1 MKIGIVSDT
10 HNNLKNIFKICEIFN
25 SNSIDLVIHTGDISL
40 PKALKAFDNLEM
52 EMIGVFGNN
61 DLGEKVDLIN
71 TSKNLNCLLFDGPH
85 SLKIDNLNIS
95 IVHDP
100 KDISDDLLKKSNII
114 FHGHTHRYNLE
125 TVQDTVIFN
134 PGECAG
140 MMEGKN
146 KVGILETNPV
156 EIITISF

>member
-1 MKIGIVSDT
+1 M
-10 HNNLKNIFKICEIFN
+10 FE
-25 SNSIDLVIHTGDISL
+25 
-40 PKALKAFDNLEM
+40 
-52 EMIGVFGNN
+52 
-61 DLGEKVDLIN
+61 
-71 TSKNLNCLLFDGPH
+71 GPH

-156 EIITISF
+156 EINTISF